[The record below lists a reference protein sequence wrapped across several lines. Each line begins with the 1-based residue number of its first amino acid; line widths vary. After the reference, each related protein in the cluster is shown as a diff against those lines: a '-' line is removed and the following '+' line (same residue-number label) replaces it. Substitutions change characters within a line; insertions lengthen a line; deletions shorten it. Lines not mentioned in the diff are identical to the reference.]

1 MTWNPQVLVRPHV
14 FYNVR
19 IVNQHLSSILYLLE
33 EHLSICQTSGSHCL
47 GGWWHVSASQHG
59 TIVEH
64 LCHCVQLCHIDN
76 TQTQEHTYTKN
87 MKATVCHAENTQTQ
101 EHTSTR
107 KYDFMGRLLCCVQL
121 CHTENTQIRT
131 KEHTNTN
138 KYGCACWSTNSGDMQ
153 RDHCDYNRPTIQVS
167 AGRLSNPDGL
177 CATINTFKKAWKDP
191 PWLRL
196 L

>member
-1 MTWNPQVLVRPHV
+1 MTWNPQVVISPHV
-14 FYNVR
+14 FDNVR
-19 IVNQHLSSILYLLE
+19 IVNQHLFSILYLLE

-76 TQTQEHTYTKN
+76 TQTKTQTQEHTNTKN
-87 MKATVCHAENTQTQ
+87 MKATVCHCAMQRTHKHRSIQAQENI
-101 EHTSTR
+101 TSWA
-107 KYDFMGRLLCCVQL
+107 DCCVVCHCVPL

-131 KEHTNTN
+131 QEHTNTH

-153 RDHCDYNRPTIQVS
+153 RDHCNYNRPTI
-167 AGRLSNPDGL
+167 
-177 CATINTFKKAWKDP
+177 
-191 PWLRL
+191 
-196 L
+196 